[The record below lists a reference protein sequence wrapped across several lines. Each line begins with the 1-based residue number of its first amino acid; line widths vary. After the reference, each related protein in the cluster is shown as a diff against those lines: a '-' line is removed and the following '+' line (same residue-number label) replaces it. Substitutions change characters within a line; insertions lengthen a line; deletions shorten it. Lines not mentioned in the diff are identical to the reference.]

1 MYLKFGEINIEKKK
15 FHQSKNSIHFNLI
28 DANKISLSVR
38 FELAQKDKY
47 YILYKNVK
55 FVRPLCIILPQMS
68 EFIKYFDGNRKSMP
82 FLSEDEEI
90 MIK

>member
-38 FELAQKDKY
+38 FELA
-47 YILYKNVK
+47 
-55 FVRPLCIILPQMS
+55 
-68 EFIKYFDGNRKSMP
+68 
-82 FLSEDEEI
+82 
-90 MIK
+90 

>member
-1 MYLKFGEINIEKKK
+1 MYLKSGEINIEKKE
-15 FHQSKNSIHFNLI
+15 FHQSKNSTHFNLI
-28 DANKISLSVR
+28 DTNKISLSVR

-55 FVRPLCIILPQMS
+55 FVRPFCIILPQMS
-68 EFIKYFDGNRKSMP
+68 EFIKCSDGNRKSMP